1 MTKKCFKIL
10 CIDGGGI
17 KGVFSASILAKY
29 EELFGVRMTDYFDL
43 IAGTSTGGIIA
54 LGASLGIPMAN
65 IVQFY
70 ENHGPIIFDQKRQP
84 STCVGRCMRKL
95 RLGIKQAACKS
106 KYDSNNLEITLR
118 CVFEEHTLKDSNN
131 LLCIPAYN
139 ITAARN
145 RIFKKDYGKYNTD
158 NNLSYVD
165 VALATA
171 AAPTY
176 FPIKE
181 IDNVQYIDGG
191 LWALNPTL
199 TALTEFVRNF
209 YKQEPPY
216 DYDSVSILS
225 ISSCETNIQDFAPKK
240 NRSFRE
246 WKDTLFDIYTDG
258 QNQSVNFFVQHI
270 QPHLSFEM
278 KIVRVKNE
286 SLSPQV
292 AQYIDMDNA
301 SSDSISIM
309 KGLGNDTAIK
319 YKEEVADFF
328 KTKKTFN
335 F

>member
-225 ISSCETNIQDFAPKK
+225 SSSCETNIQDFAPKK